1 MYTYTLRKELSVELG
16 RGVGERGEERERF
29 GQLDKPCIF
38 AIQGS
43 YRGCR
48 DGRPGTDRVR
58 RKEGEKATAVRS
70 PLLGGLGGAG
80 WGDGPTRVYT
90 TVLVLGLLL

>member
-1 MYTYTLRKELSVELG
+1 MYTYTLRKELSVESRKG
-16 RGVGERGEERERF
+16 WVSGGEGGERF

-48 DGRPGTDRVR
+48 DGRPGTDEVRGRGRV
-58 RKEGEKATAVRS
+58 AAVRS

-90 TVLVLGLLL
+90 TVLVLRLLL

>member
-1 MYTYTLRKELSVELG
+1 MYTYTLRKELSVELR
-16 RGVGERGEERERF
+16 RGWVSGEERGERF

-48 DGRPGTDRVR
+48 DGRPGTERVR
-58 RKEGEKATAVRS
+58 RRGETQGCMFTS
-70 PLLGGLGGAG
+70 SWGLGRCGVG
-80 WGDGPTRVYT
+80 
-90 TVLVLGLLL
+90 